1 MLIQDS
7 KGQESFGRAIHCGE
21 VTTNLEWAFYF
32 SSQITAL
39 ESKGFGDRTR
49 VRAHLH
55 YFLVEWLGKLIEF
68 FQLQFSHL

>member
-7 KGQESFGRAIHCGE
+7 KGQESFGRAIHWVE

-39 ESKGFGDRTR
+39 LKEYS
-49 VRAHLH
+49 
-55 YFLVEWLGKLIEF
+55 LGQSTNCSVLAAE
-68 FQLQFSHL
+68 L